1 MGTSDIPGWP
11 GIQGGP
17 PSTRVWIHPQA
28 LGVGHFS
35 RTARRYT
42 QPVRVASVGPQDI
55 RERQAEAAMPTR
67 QALQTTSGWE
77 RPGRPLLP
85 PGGVR
90 SKKMGSSLKAIPRI

>member
-28 LGVGHFS
+28 LGVGHLS

-55 RERQAEAAMPTR
+55 RERQVEAAMPTR
-67 QALQTTSGWE
+67 QALQTTSGW
-77 RPGRPLLP
+77 
-85 PGGVR
+85 GGQAA
-90 SKKMGSSLKAIPRI
+90 LCPRRGESGLRRWEAA